1 MKLEIL
7 VEEFP
12 RALICVVRAAE
23 TAQPLAPVHQV
34 QHPVGRRARD
44 LPDDLGTFDAVLA
57 ANLLCRLPEPT
68 KFLNKLGS
76 GLVAPGGHV
85 FFVSPFSWMEEYTA
99 KDKWLSPKDL
109 EDHMT
114 GLGFTLKT
122 QAPEALLIR
131 DHARKY
137 QFIVSHG
144 MLFQKAE

>member
-1 MKLEIL
+1 MPG
-7 VEEFP
+7 VG
-12 RALICVVRAAE
+12 
-23 TAQPLAPVHQV
+23 TSAQVTTTPPLSF
-34 QHPVGRRARD
+34 RRADACD